1 MRNAI
6 AALLLAFAAVTS
18 SGCFYSHG
26 QVDLLGS
33 GEKFD
38 DSYERFTRL
47 VRWGHWEM
55 ATPLVADDQRDAFI
69 ATMKTLGNI
78 KFTDWEVMVMD
89 VEDGFGTAHV
99 EIRLEGYRE
108 RTLQTFSAV
117 LVQDW
122 IRTDRVQSDWRVKP
136 DFTSVTAAIAA
147 N

>member
-1 MRNAI
+1 MRNVI
-6 AALLLAFAAVTS
+6 AALLLAFTAVTG

-33 GEKFD
+33 GDKFD
-38 DSYERFTRL
+38 GAYERFTRL

-55 ATPLVADDQRDAFI
+55 ATPLVFEHEQDAFI
-69 ATMKTLGNI
+69 ATMKTLGGV

-89 VEDGFGTAHV
+89 VAEGFGTAHV

-108 RTLQTFSAV
+108 GTLETFSGV

-122 IRTDRVQSDWRVKP
+122 IRINKVSSDWKVKP

-147 N
+147 K